1 MPSAWEL
8 DLGTARLTLTLSPDV
23 RRGFS
28 GEGALLDGLAGAG
41 ETADADAALASVFLS
56 WDPVITTARLA
67 ESSGFSPER
76 TVASLTRLAA
86 AGKVGFDLREGAFF
100 HRELPFVVAESAHPR
115 LAGARALVSAGAV
128 TLVAGGAVVGDSPG
142 HRVTFASP
150 DDTCTCP
157 WWGKHRGTRGPCKHV
172 LAARLA
178 AAR

>member
-1 MPSAWEL
+1 MNS
-8 DLGTARLTLTLSPDV
+8 LGEAGRLGECSPRTENV
-23 RRGFS
+23 ATS
-28 GEGALLDGLAGAG
+28 GGVTEAGPALH
-41 ETADADAALASVFLS
+41 
-56 WDPVITTARLA
+56 PVITTARLA
-67 ESSGFSPER
+67 ENSGFSPER

-86 AGKVGFDLREGAFF
+86 AGKVGFDLRAGAFF
-100 HRELPFVVAESAHPR
+100 HRELPFAEAESAHPR
-115 LAGARALVSAGAV
+115 LAGARALVATGVV